1 MEQSALSQI
10 GLPVAVFAMM
20 VTLGLAVD
28 WADFKRVLLAP
39 RAVAVGLGLQLL
51 ALPAVAFAIAF
62 ALPLDPVVAVSII
75 LLASA
80 PGGATSNVIVH
91 VADGDRALSVTLTA
105 LSGSVSWLTVPL
117 LLSWAVDT
125 FEIGGG
131 AVSVPF
137 VRTMLEVAAITL
149 VPLAVGMLMRWRRPG
164 LADRTQRAGKVFS
177 GVVLFA
183 IVSALLV
190 ENWELVVDQ
199 GPEFAPALILLNATA
214 LSVGFWVGSWAGLP
228 RLQAGTVAVEVGIQ
242 NAALAITVA
251 LVSLDSPPM
260 SVIPALYGLWM
271 LISGFTFALVLF
283 HKERETAMAA

>member
-20 VTLGLAVD
+20 VTLGLTLG
-28 WADFKRVLLAP
+28 WADFRRVLQAP

-62 ALPLDPVVAVSII
+62 ALPLDPVVAVSVI

-149 VPLAVGMLMRWRRPG
+149 VPLTLGMLMRWRRPG
-164 LADRTQRAGKVFS
+164 LADRTQSAGKVFS
-177 GVVLFA
+177 GVVLVA
-183 IVSALLV
+183 IVGALLV

-214 LSVGFWVGSWAGLP
+214 LSVGFWVGTWVGLP
-228 RLQAGTVAVEVGIQ
+228 RVQAGTVAVEVGIQ
-242 NAALAITVA
+242 NVALAIAVA

-260 SVIPALYGLWM
+260 SVVPALYGLWM

-283 HKERETAMAA
+283 RTKRDAVTAG